1 MKKNLNPEIIPDNP
15 NFHKFMQVY
24 ENEEDQALILAKKS
38 KCALSFLHSRYKK
51 ITNTNKMPHFPSVI
65 TTFKT

>member
-24 ENEEDQALILAKKS
+24 ENEEYQTFSLATETLRVLFLLHTRDTKNKK
-38 KCALSFLHSRYKK
+38 HHE
-51 ITNTNKMPHFPSVI
+51 N
-65 TTFKT
+65 

>member
-24 ENEEDQALILAKKS
+24 ENEEYQTFSLATET
-38 KCALSFLHSRYKK
+38 LRVLFLLHTRDTK
-51 ITNTNKMPHFPSVI
+51 NNKHHE
-65 TTFKT
+65 T